1 MKHRLRLLAL
11 LVLVVLLASV
21 EYWTLSHNLSQ
32 MFQSGS
38 QAIWNFFASFDL
50 ELALAGMIVWIRTV
64 GTKFL
69 MIEVPKFMLRSRIRY
84 IIIWMLPVKWHRFVR
99 LRVARLFIAV
109 RHSRSAVFAWLGK
122 EHMFGPYATYALG
135 IIVAGVLSVLSF
147 TLFWVYLFL
156 WLGFVQLPSFLG
168 TILKFLWHRVLWA
181 FEKMPFST
189 VVFTWGARVSEWV
202 DDQIPQV
209 RWTKTPEQK
218 KEIAR
223 QRFHKTNLLRKKRR
237 RLLKG
242 LQKTKKRAKR
252 TGSDKNDPSRQLIWW
267 GLYYFFVE
275 STLLFQGILV
285 LCVTKLGGELV
296 HWELTRTLSAKTVNL
311 LNVLAIIN
319 GASHEFYVILSHKQ
333 Q

>member
-21 EYWTLSHNLSQ
+21 EYWTISHDLSQ
-32 MFQSGS
+32 IFQSGS
-38 QAIWNFFASFDL
+38 QAIRNFFESFDL
-50 ELALAGMIVWIRTV
+50 EIVLAGILVWIRTV

-84 IIIWMLPVKWHRFVR
+84 IIIWMLPVRWHRFVR
-99 LRVARLFIAV
+99 LRVARLFILV
-109 RHSRSAVFAWLGK
+109 RNSKSAVFTWLGE

-135 IIVAGVLSVLSF
+135 IIMAGVLCVLSF
-147 TLFWVYLFL
+147 TLFWVYIFL

-168 TILKFLWHRVLWA
+168 TFLKFLWHRVLWA
-181 FEKMPFST
+181 VEKMPFST

-242 LQKTKKRAKR
+242 LQKANKEPSESVTTK
-252 TGSDKNDPSRQLIWW
+252 TTPPDS
-267 GLYYFFVE
+267 
-275 STLLFQGILV
+275 
-285 LCVTKLGGELV
+285 
-296 HWELTRTLSAKTVNL
+296 
-311 LNVLAIIN
+311 
-319 GASHEFYVILSHKQ
+319 
-333 Q
+333 